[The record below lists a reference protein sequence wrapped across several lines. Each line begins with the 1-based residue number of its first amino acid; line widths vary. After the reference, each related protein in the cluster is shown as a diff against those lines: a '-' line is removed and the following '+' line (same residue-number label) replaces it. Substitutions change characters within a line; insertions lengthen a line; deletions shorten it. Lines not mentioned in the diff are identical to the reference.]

1 MKQGE
6 IWYAN
11 LDPTKGSEQKGARP
25 VVIIS
30 GNVLN
35 THLPIVIAC
44 PLTTKI
50 KNYKGNIILRPNA
63 KNGLLDKSE
72 VMVFNIRS
80 ISKERLFKQVGEIT
94 SSQLKDIK
102 HGLEDILRY

>member
-1 MKQGE
+1 MKQRE

-11 LDPTKGSEQKGARP
+11 LDTSKGSEQKVARP

-44 PLTTKI
+44 PLTSKI
-50 KNYKGNIILRPNA
+50 KNYKGNIILEPDNE
-63 KNGLLDKSE
+63 NGLLEKSE
-72 VMVFNIRS
+72 VMVFHIRS
-80 ISKERLFKQVGEIT
+80 ISKNRLFKNTGTIT
-94 SSQLKDIK
+94 PGQLALIRQ
-102 HGLEDILRY
+102 GLEDILRY

>member
-11 LDPTKGSEQKGARP
+11 LDPKKGSEQKGARP

-44 PLTTKI
+44 PLTTSI
-50 KNYKGNIILRPNA
+50 KNYKGNIILEPNNA
-63 KNGLLDKSE
+63 NGLSERSE
-72 VMVFNIRS
+72 VMVFHIRS
-80 ISKERLFKQVGEIT
+80 ISKDRLFKKVGDI
-94 SSQLKDIK
+94 SPGQLKEMK
-102 HGLEDILRY
+102 QGLEDILRY